1 MHPHTTVRTNKRFF
15 YYCCKAKYKKG
26 VDYCMASRTHHAEK
40 LEALVWSEVC
50 AYLQKSER
58 LRADLDHKIEME
70 KSGARG

>member
-1 MHPHTTVRTNKRFF
+1 
-15 YYCCKAKYKKG
+15 
-26 VDYCMASRTHHAEK
+26 MASRTHRAEK

-50 AYLQKSER
+50 AYLQKPER